1 MKDFLLKKSFNI
13 LSILNTLGGNFME
26 NRIQL
31 QLPDYSYEYEM
42 WLKQKEEQEKKEK
55 KETVIIIDLY

>member
-1 MKDFLLKKSFNI
+1 
-13 LSILNTLGGNFME
+13 ME

-31 QLPDYSYEYEM
+31 ELPDYSYEYEM
-42 WLKQKEEQEKKEK
+42 WLKKKEEEQKKEK